1 MYKHV
6 KATLKRTGE
15 LMIRMADGADFE
27 LHLHNVTFKDA
38 EEMIEIDAGDETYW
52 LDGNQVIY
60 MWIHRVKA

>member
-1 MYKHV
+1 
-6 KATLKRTGE
+6 
-15 LMIRMADGADFE
+15 MAMGFGTRS
-27 LHLHNVTFKDA
+27 LTFKDA